1 MSNKSEVTQTKFIF
15 LEDTKTTPN
24 LIQDKIFRCPICMQ
38 IPRISIIGILKNS
51 MIIYTCKCGQNEIP
65 INLFLKEFTENQILF
80 SNCSYIKHNEI
91 VKKKK
96 NNIENNNNNNLI
108 FCFECKKC
116 YCESCLL
123 IHNLENSNI
132 NHRKIQIELL
142 DTHCPCNKNPA
153 QGFCLFDNE
162 NVCYECRNN
171 HLNHQIIQPFDF
183 NLTNSE
189 IETFKKDFIEVLNLI
204 NEKNRNYK
212 DEIIK
217 ILKQKISEIEKVYN
231 ESLDINIKIL
241 KIFSNYYLMKN
252 AYSSYFVYPIIST
265 LKNINFNIEKHPLI
279 KDSSDITK
287 IVKEGILFFKNYS
300 VIDFNKTSSNIDEL
314 IIKIN
319 ESIENKIIKKL
330 SKRVS
335 VNNSANIPNY
345 KKYPIVN
352 KKNTNNNII
361 NNNNLLTL
369 DKTISNN
376 SSENLT
382 KYSSFGTKKKFSIKN
397 NKEKSKSKSK
407 SKEKDEM
414 NFSNSKFKRG
424 QSIYSAYNN
433 HRPDISQ
440 RKKLPLINNENKKNN
455 NQLKRNSKEINL
467 NKFTVHE
474 EKNRYNEFSQVEF
487 VFKKI

>member
-38 IPRISIIGILKNS
+38 IPRISIVGILKNS

-80 SNCSYIKHNEI
+80 SNCSNIKHNEI
-91 VKKKK
+91 VKKK
-96 NNIENNNNNNLI
+96 NNLIDNNNNLI

-123 IHNLENSNI
+123 VHNLENSNI

-142 DTHCPCNKNPA
+142 DTHCSCNKNPA

-162 NVCYECRNN
+162 NVCYECKNN

-183 NLTNSE
+183 NLTNLE
-189 IETFKKDFIEVLNLI
+189 IETFKKNFIDVLNII

-231 ESLDINIKIL
+231 ESLDINNKIL

-252 AYSSYFVYPIIST
+252 AYSSYFVYPILST

-279 KDSSDITK
+279 KDCSDITK
-287 IVKEGILFFKNYS
+287 IVM
-300 VIDFNKTSSNIDEL
+300 
-314 IIKIN
+314 
-319 ESIENKIIKKL
+319 
-330 SKRVS
+330 
-335 VNNSANIPNY
+335 
-345 KKYPIVN
+345 
-352 KKNTNNNII
+352 
-361 NNNNLLTL
+361 NLYL
-369 DKTISNN
+369 
-376 SSENLT
+376 
-382 KYSSFGTKKKFSIKN
+382 KKF
-397 NKEKSKSKSK
+397 
-407 SKEKDEM
+407 
-414 NFSNSKFKRG
+414 NFF
-424 QSIYSAYNN
+424 
-433 HRPDISQ
+433 
-440 RKKLPLINNENKKNN
+440 L
-455 NQLKRNSKEINL
+455 
-467 NKFTVHE
+467 FW
-474 EKNRYNEFSQVEF
+474 
-487 VFKKI
+487 

>member
-1 MSNKSEVTQTKFIF
+1 MSNKSEVTQTNFILF
-15 LEDTKTTPN
+15 DDIKSTPN

-51 MIIYTCKCGQNEIP
+51 MIIYTCKCGKNEIP

-91 VKKKK
+91 IKKKK
-96 NNIENNNNNNLI
+96 NINDNNNNNLI

-183 NLTNSE
+183 NLTNLE
-189 IETFKKDFIEVLNLI
+189 IETFKKDFIEVFNLI

-212 DEIIK
+212 DEIVK
-217 ILKQKISEIEKVYN
+217 ILKQKISEIEKAYN
-231 ESLDINIKIL
+231 ESLDINNKIL

-252 AYSSYFVYPIIST
+252 AYSSYFVYPILST
-265 LKNINFNIEKHPLI
+265 LKNIKFNNEKNPLI

-300 VIDFNKTSSNIDEL
+300 VIDFNKTSSNLEEL
-314 IIKIN
+314 TSKRN
-319 ESIENKIIKKL
+319 ESIDNKILKKL
-330 SKRVS
+330 SKRIS
-335 VNNSANIPNY
+335 VNNSANIANY
-345 KKYPIVN
+345 KKYPFLNN
-352 KKNTNNNII
+352 KNNNNII
-361 NNNNLLTL
+361 RNNNDLLTL
-369 DKTISNN
+369 EKTSSNN
-376 SSENLT
+376 SFENAT
-382 KYSSFGTKKKFSIKN
+382 KYSSFGTKKKYSIKN
-397 NKEKSKSKSK
+397 NKEKSKSK

-414 NFSNSKFKRG
+414 NFSNTKFKRG

-433 HRPDISQ
+433 HRPGISP
-440 RKKLPLINNENKKNN
+440 RKKLPLINNENKKSNN
-455 NQLKRNSKEINL
+455 YLKNSKEFNL
-467 NKFTVHE
+467 KKFAVHE

-487 VFKKI
+487 VFKKN

>member
-15 LEDTKTTPN
+15 LEDTKSTPN

-91 VKKKK
+91 VKKK
-96 NNIENNNNNNLI
+96 NNSIDNNNNLI

-162 NVCYECRNN
+162 NVCYECKNN

-183 NLTNSE
+183 NLTNLE
-189 IETFKKDFIEVLNLI
+189 IETFKKDFIDVLNII

-231 ESLDINIKIL
+231 ESLDINNKIL

-252 AYSSYFVYPIIST
+252 AYSSYFVYPILST

-300 VIDFNKTSSNIDEL
+300 VKNI
-314 IIKIN
+314 
-319 ESIENKIIKKL
+319 
-330 SKRVS
+330 
-335 VNNSANIPNY
+335 
-345 KKYPIVN
+345 
-352 KKNTNNNII
+352 
-361 NNNNLLTL
+361 
-369 DKTISNN
+369 
-376 SSENLT
+376 
-382 KYSSFGTKKKFSIKN
+382 FGI
-397 NKEKSKSKSK
+397 
-407 SKEKDEM
+407 
-414 NFSNSKFKRG
+414 
-424 QSIYSAYNN
+424 
-433 HRPDISQ
+433 
-440 RKKLPLINNENKKNN
+440 
-455 NQLKRNSKEINL
+455 
-467 NKFTVHE
+467 
-474 EKNRYNEFSQVEF
+474 
-487 VFKKI
+487 

>member
-1 MSNKSEVTQTKFIF
+1 MSNKSDITQTNIF
-15 LEDTKTTPN
+15 LPDESQSTLN

-38 IPRISIIGILKNS
+38 IPRISIIGISKNT
-51 MIIYTCKCGQNEIP
+51 MIIYICKCGKNEVP
-65 INLFLKEFTENQILF
+65 LNLFLKEFTENQILF

-189 IETFKKDFIEVLNLI
+189 IETFKKDFIEVFNLI

-231 ESLDINIKIL
+231 ESLDINNKIL
-241 KIFSNYYLMKN
+241 KIFSNYYIMKN
-252 AYSSYFVYPIIST
+252 AYSSYFVYPILST

-287 IVKEGILFFKNYS
+287 IINDGILFFKNYS
-300 VIDFNKTSSNIDEL
+300 LINFNKTSSNVDL
-314 IIKIN
+314 LSTKKN
-319 ESIENKIIKKL
+319 ESIDNKIIKTL
-330 SKRVS
+330 SKKIN

-345 KKYPIVN
+345 KKFPIVN
-352 KKNTNNNII
+352 KKTNNNK
-361 NNNNLLTL
+361 NNNDLLNS
-369 DKTISNN
+369 DKTSSNN
-376 SSENLT
+376 SFENIT
-382 KYSSFGTKKKFSIKN
+382 KYSTKKKFYIKN
-397 NKEKSKSKSK
+397 NKEKSKSKE
-407 SKEKDEM
+407 KEEIK
-414 NFSNSKFKRG
+414 NNKFKRAK
-424 QSIYSAYNN
+424 SIYSAYNN
-433 HRPDISQ
+433 HRPGITP
-440 RKKLPLINNENKKNN
+440 RKKLPLINNENKKYN
-455 NQLKRNSKEINL
+455 NSKNNL
-467 NKFTVHE
+467 QKSNQEFNLKKFDVNE
-474 EKNRYNEFSQVEF
+474 EKNKYKEFSEIQF
-487 VFKKI
+487 VFKNI